1 MKIRENILKL
11 IDKSSDSVAKLP
23 DYKRVRLELIIY
35 AYMAFA
41 FLTLIIVGAFVNNT
55 LQTILYSIGIAVAI
69 LQFINKSTIY
79 RKLKFLSQFQNGK
92 A

>member
-1 MKIRENILKL
+1 MTWKNNILKFM
-11 IDKSSDSVAKLP
+11 DKSSESVAKLP

-35 AYMAFA
+35 AYMVCAFMS
-41 FLTLIIVGAFVNNT
+41 LIILGALVNNT

-79 RKLKFLSQFQNGK
+79 RKLKFLSQLQ
-92 A
+92 